1 VQSRGVRGADITPAA
16 TGVGVLQ
23 VLDEER
29 LSRRHWVTV
38 FTAGMGFFTD
48 AYDLFIIGTVTAVL
62 TPIWHLTTSQLAVLN
77 SISLLASVVGAL
89 VFGKL
94 MDLVGRKTMYGLE
107 VTLLTLGAVLSA
119 FSWSFT
125 SLLVFRILVG
135 AGVGGD
141 YATSAVITS
150 EYANRK
156 DRGRLVGTVFAMQGI
171 GLLAGPIIAS
181 ILLGTG
187 VGHGLA
193 WRLMLGIGALPAA
206 SVIYLRR
213 KISETPRYALLAGH
227 PEESGADPVAGDPKE
242 SIVVPLPGRSGAGA
256 AGRVAGGPDPAERQT
271 GVPRRPRL
279 TRSPFLLRLVGTA
292 GCWFLLDAAF
302 YGNAVSSPLILR
314 ALQPKGSL
322 LSHTLISG
330 GIFLVFALPG
340 YWIAAALMDRLGR
353 KRIQW
358 QGFLVMAAAFGAI
371 AAIPGAATSTWPFLA
386 LFGVSYFFTEFG
398 PNMTTFVFPSEVFP
412 TAVRG
417 TGDGISAAAGKL
429 GAFTGALL
437 VPHLLIS
444 FGLSGV
450 MGTMAVVAG
459 AGLVLTLLALPE
471 PRGLSLEEASGDAG
485 RSGVTVTV
493 APDRSRDPGEADLGA
508 PGPTPDGP
516 ADDLPLATG
525 TGQ

>member
-1 VQSRGVRGADITPAA
+1 VQNRGVRGVGSTPDASGSGIEA
-16 TGVGVLQ
+16 LHA
-23 VLDEER
+23 LDEER

-107 VTLLTLGAVLSA
+107 VALLTLGAILSA

-125 SLLVFRILVG
+125 SLLVFRVLVG

-181 ILLGTG
+181 VLLGTG
-187 VGHGLA
+187 VSHGLA

-227 PEESGADPVAGDPKE
+227 PRVSGTVAGAGDPGG
-242 SIVVPLPGRSGAGA
+242 SIVVPLPVRS
-256 AGRVAGGPDPAERQT
+256 DPAAPATAGVDRPGRQT
-271 GVPRRPRL
+271 GARRRSL
-279 TRSPFLLRLVGTA
+279 LVQSPFLLRLVGTA

-340 YWIAAALMDRLGR
+340 YWIAAALLDRLGR

-371 AAIPGAATSTWPFLA
+371 ALVPGAATSTWPFLA

-437 VPHLLIS
+437 VPHLIVS

-471 PRGLSLEEASGDAG
+471 PRGLSLEEASGDIG
-485 RSGVTVTV
+485 RSDVGATV
-493 APDRSRDPGEADLGA
+493 ASDRPGEAPE
-508 PGPTPDGP
+508 PGDPTDPRE
-516 ADDLPLATG
+516 LPVTTATG
-525 TGQ
+525 Q